1 MTTNHKPATALP
13 WKYQAEGRAQFGI
26 LGSARLPAPHPTAQN
41 NQTDAAYVAHA
52 ANAYPRLVE
61 ALRGVELIARVNAPL
76 TDGSSMHKS
85 ICALLHDLGEE
96 V

>member
-41 NQTDAAYVAHA
+41 NQTDAAYIAHA

-61 ALRGVELIARVNAPL
+61 FARFVASQDPNGL
-76 TDGSSMHKS
+76 TTEGNRAR
-85 ICALLHDLGEE
+85 ALLRELGEKP
-96 V
+96 